1 MTLDTEP
8 DLSDFSRIDFS
19 NGAVAAVSGG
29 SDSTALLL
37 LLKAHLDRNAPATKL
52 LAVTIDHQLRPQAAA
67 EAQAV
72 ARLCAARGI
81 AHRVLAWSGHKPS
94 TGLPAAARE
103 ARYRL
108 LAEAAEAA
116 GIGLILTGHTAD
128 DQAETVLMRQ
138 ARDEWAR
145 DERASGE
152 GPSDEGQSDDGP
164 RDEGRGL
171 AGMAPAT
178 LYEWRHWIVRP
189 LLGVRRAA
197 LREFLRREQV
207 AWIED
212 PTNADTAFERPRV
225 RAALVEG
232 DDAPRMAETMAL
244 ARKAAAEREQ
254 LGHRA
259 AMLIRSLASRPA
271 AGLVRLD
278 RDFATEGDSRAA
290 IYALRIL
297 LAATGG
303 TAFLPDQARSEALF
317 GRLRTG
323 PLCATLSRTVID
335 ARRTG
340 IFLHRELRDL
350 PPAVS
355 DNALWD
361 GRRRITLG
369 DSSGAL
375 LIAPLLV
382 APLGAALAAK
392 RAIAGRGTPASLV
405 RAALAAE
412 PALWRDGECLGLL
425 GEGPGLPG
433 EGPMP
438 AAVAA
443 YPAVAPFARFL
454 PSFDL
459 APADAVAVLLG
470 AAPVPAAP
478 FGGHSAGLPRAKA

>member
-8 DLSDFSRIDFS
+8 DLSDFSQIDFS

-37 LLKAHLDRNAPATKL
+37 LLKAHLDRTAPATKL

-67 EAQAV
+67 EAKAV

-81 AHRVLAWSGHKPS
+81 AHRILAWSGHKPS

-138 ARDEWAR
+138 ARDER
-145 DERASGE
+145 PSDG
-152 GPSDEGQSDDGP
+152 GPSDAGPGDAGQSDDGP
-164 RDEGRGL
+164 RDERRGL

-178 LYEWRHWIVRP
+178 LYDWRHWIVRP

-197 LREFLRREQV
+197 LREFLRRKQV
-207 AWIED
+207 AWAED
-212 PTNADTAFERPRV
+212 PTNADTAFERPRI
-225 RAALVEG
+225 RAALG
-232 DDAPRMAETMAL
+232 DGDGAPRVAEAMAL
-244 ARKAAAEREQ
+244 ARKAAVEREQ
-254 LGHRA
+254 LGHGA
-259 AMLIRSLASRPA
+259 AMLIRSFASRPA

-278 RDFATEGDSRAA
+278 RDFATDGDSRAA

-317 GRLRTG
+317 DRLRSG
-323 PLCATLSRTVID
+323 PLCATLSRSVVD

-350 PPAVS
+350 PPAVAVS
-355 DNALWD
+355 NNALWD

-369 DSSGAL
+369 DNSGAL

-392 RAIAGRGTPASLV
+392 RAIAGPGTSASLV

-412 PALWRDGECLGLL
+412 PALWRDGECL
-425 GEGPGLPG
+425 GLPG

-454 PSFDL
+454 PCFDL
-459 APADAVAVLLG
+459 APADAVAALLG
-470 AAPVPAAP
+470 AAPIPAAP